1 MLKIE
6 NILITTDYSDAAA
19 PALARGMD
27 LAKQFGAKAHL
38 VNVVLMAEAAPV
50 YPLYGMASDTK
61 KIFEALNEE
70 SQQRMAE
77 LTEGLGDHG
86 VELTSQVAH
95 GSYAAPRILEYAKEH
110 DVDLIVIGTHGRRG
124 LRRYLLGS
132 VAEEVVRKAPCPVL
146 SCHPEGSTELTRPQR
161 LLVAVDLSEH
171 SEALVRQAHELAT
184 TYHAVVD
191 YLHVIPE
198 WHQPL
203 AYTPDVCVA
212 PYPDLQRLE
221 DNSMTALK
229 ELVLRH
235 HGDAGDCEYL
245 VRHGSPPSTIV
256 EVAEER
262 SADLIALAS
271 HGLTGAKYLLLGSVA
286 DHVVRSSKVPV
297 LTFHS
302 GGKNW
307 LADDESAGSGGNEQL
322 VAQ

>member
-1 MLKIE
+1 MLKID
-6 NILITTDYSDAAA
+6 NVLIATDYTEAAA
-19 PALARGMD
+19 PAVARGIDLAR
-27 LAKQFGAKAHL
+27 QFDARAHI

-50 YPLYGMASDTK
+50 YPLYGMAADTK
-61 KIFEALNEE
+61 KIFEALDEE
-70 SQQRMAE
+70 SRGRMAE
-77 LTEGLGDHG
+77 LVGGFDHDG
-86 VELTSQVAH
+86 MELVSSVVH

-132 VAEEVVRKAPCPVL
+132 VAEEVVRKARCPVL
-146 SCHPEGSTELTRPQR
+146 SCHPETSTELVRPQR

-171 SEALVRQAHELAT
+171 SDGLVRQAHELAVA
-184 TYHAVVD
+184 YHASVD

-203 AYTPDVCVA
+203 AYSPDVCVA
-212 PYPDLQRLE
+212 PYPDLTRLE
-221 DNSMTALK
+221 DSSLEALRD
-229 ELVLRH
+229 LVARH
-235 HGDAGDCEYL
+235 QADAGDAEYL
-245 VRHGSPPSTIV
+245 IRHGAPARTIV

-286 DHVVRSSKVPV
+286 DHVVRSAVVPV
-297 LTFHS
+297 LTFHADGRS
-302 GGKNW
+302 W
-307 LADDESAGSGGNEQL
+307 LGDDRPADDEKTA